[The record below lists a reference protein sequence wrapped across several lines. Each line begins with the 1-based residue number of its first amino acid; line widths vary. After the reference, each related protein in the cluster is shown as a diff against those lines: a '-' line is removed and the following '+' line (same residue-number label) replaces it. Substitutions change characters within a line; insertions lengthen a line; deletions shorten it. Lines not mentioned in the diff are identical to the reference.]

1 MKIEDIESEWSKDA
15 KISET
20 NLGGE
25 ALKIPR
31 LHSKWYSMMLNEKK
45 ILYSI
50 SIRKEELA
58 IILEAYF
65 AKTLTMEELKQHDL
79 PPSSD
84 KKILRQDIP
93 KHIANYP
100 AMVTLNLKIALQSDK
115 IEFMKDILKHIH
127 GRSFIIK
134 DAIAW
139 AQFSNG
145 SY

>member
-1 MKIEDIESEWSKDA
+1 MKIEDIESEWVKDA

-20 NLGGE
+20 DLGGE

-31 LHSKWYSMMLNEKK
+31 LHSKWYSMLLNEKK

-50 SIRKEELA
+50 TIRKEELA

-65 AKTLTMEELKQHDL
+65 AKTLTMEELKEYEL

-115 IEFMKDILKHIH
+115 IEFMKDILKQIH